1 MTWLD
6 KIRLCLIYT
15 VAVTLIVMA
24 VAFSMLRT
32 VLPHATGYVEDV
44 EQALSRQIGLPV
56 SIARIDADMYWLVPR
71 LKLIDVVI
79 YDKDSQ
85 RELLRLEEAFF
96 ALAPVNSL
104 RRWSL
109 TVGDVSL
116 VGADLYIER
125 YADNRWRIQGVEFS
139 PNVEEVSGN
148 NTSSEIIAAI
158 KNTSFS
164 LLESDIH
171 WQDYRLQ
178 SEPLDFIGANI
189 YVEEYVGDHS
199 LEINLQLPEIYGE
212 SFRLVVKTSDDIA
225 HLSDADLDVYIQG
238 KKINIDQSLSVLD
251 VAEKPEIKGIFSGE
265 LWLTI
270 QDRRISDITIDAL
283 VTQLEV
289 NRENRGR
296 FSIDS
301 LEGKIDWGETADGW
315 RFNGRDL
322 HLVKQAVAWQQPASV
337 ALVQDSAGL
346 SASASYLRSQDL
358 ISIAGVFLDEEQA
371 AIAGAYQLNHFG
383 GDLYNLSMYL
393 PAEDSANIK
402 LSSVFENLYFQLPD
416 SDISFSGIDG
426 SLLYSDAR
434 ASIKLL
440 SEKVTMDFGEL
451 FQQPLKVDLAAGM
464 VHVEHEN
471 NHWQISADNFYALN
485 SEVEINTRLELVKS
499 EGSAWFADI
508 QSDFRNA
515 SGRSIQKY
523 YPVPI
528 MSADLLQWLDVAVT
542 DGAVDSGSFIIH
554 GDLNRF
560 PYKKNEG
567 VMQAVFDARDLNL
580 KFLQGWPTL
589 NNLNAH
595 VRFHN
600 SSMSVTDAGGETNGG
615 EMTRAEALIPDLN
628 NPRLFINGTI
638 NAPAQDLQQYVW
650 DSGLDSI
657 LGAAMKQFQASGET
671 ELQLSLEVP
680 LDKSDNAIQARGSV
694 QFMDNELYFP
704 IMDYALDNVSG
715 RLLFSGDQ
723 LQASD
728 IKATFETAPVSID
741 VTTAG
746 EGKARSEM
754 IFYIKGNL
762 SADGLLKKFA
772 WIPDGWVEGASY
784 WDVAVHLPKVANDYE
799 MHVEMSSEL
808 EGTSVHFSD
817 AVSKIAPASLPIEL
831 ELKALQG
838 VLQLDIKAGEKF
850 SLLARRDEEA
860 LWSFMLDSNL
870 LRGKGSLM
878 EDLAK
883 DSTVT
888 MDFEYVDLYSLFNSS
903 KKSGNSVSL
912 LPTFF
917 PSLNLKT
924 GVLVWNDWEF
934 NNVQLKTSWH
944 SHGMLINS
952 LSLQSPSLQ
961 ITGRGSWLTSWQ
973 NKHESNFKFFI
984 NSDDFG
990 RALSSLKL
998 GDSIKNGKQQ
1008 ATVDWRWF
1016 NEPYN
1021 FSWQTVQG
1029 SSSFKIEEG
1038 EISELDP
1045 GTGGRFVGLFN
1056 VFKLFDRFSL
1066 NFKDVFGEG
1075 FVFDS
1080 IEGDFEFNDGY
1091 ASTKNIEVDGAVAAM
1106 KLGGKIGMVD
1116 KDYDLTMQVK
1126 PHSSAAA
1133 FTTGTL
1139 AGGPVLG
1146 AGLVLLNKLL
1156 GLEKGSYNEYEITGL
1171 WIDPKIEKIGGRS
1184 AEKNSK
1190 Q

>member
-6 KIRLCLIYT
+6 KIRLCLIYS
-15 VAVTLIVMA
+15 VAITLIVMA

-79 YDKDSQ
+79 HDKDSQ

-96 ALAPVNSL
+96 ALALVDSL
-104 RRWSL
+104 LQWSL

-139 PNVEEVSGN
+139 ANAAEVSGN
-148 NTSSEIIAAI
+148 NASSELIAAI

-171 WQDYRLQ
+171 WQDYQLQ

-189 YVEEYVGDHS
+189 YVEEYFGDHS
-199 LEINLQLPEIYGE
+199 LEINLQLPEIYGQ

-225 HLSDADLDVYIQG
+225 DLSDADLDVYIQG
-238 KKINIDQSLSVLD
+238 KKINIDQSLSALD
-251 VAEKPEIKGIFSGE
+251 VAEKPEVKGIFSGE

-283 VTQLEV
+283 MKQLEV

-296 FSIDS
+296 FSVDS
-301 LEGKIDWGETADGW
+301 LAGKIDWAKTADGW
-315 RFNGRDL
+315 RLNGRDL
-322 HLVKQAVAWQQPASV
+322 HLVKQAVAWQQPANV
-337 ALVQDSAGL
+337 ALVQDRAGL
-346 SASASYLRSQDL
+346 AASANYLRSQDL
-358 ISIAGVFLDEEQA
+358 ISIAGVFLNEEQA

-383 GDLYNLSMYL
+383 GDLYNFSMYL

-426 SLLYSDAR
+426 FLLYSDGR
-434 ASIKLL
+434 ASINLL
-440 SEKVTMDFGEL
+440 SEKVAMDFGEL
-451 FQQPLKVDLAAGM
+451 FRQPLKIDLAAG
-464 VHVEHEN
+464 VVDVEHEN
-471 NHWQISADNFYALN
+471 NRWQISVDNFYALN
-485 SEVEINTRLELVKS
+485 SEVEINTRLELVKN

-515 SGRSIQKY
+515 SGASIQKY

-560 PYKKNEG
+560 PYQKNEG
-567 VMQAVFDARDLNL
+567 VMQAVFDARDLSL

-600 SSMSVTDAGGETNGG
+600 SSMSVTDAGGETYGG
-615 EMTRAEALIPDLN
+615 KMTGAKALIPDLN
-628 NPRLFINGTI
+628 NPRLFINGYI
-638 NAPAQDLQQYVW
+638 DAPAQDLQQYVW
-650 DSGLDSI
+650 NSGLNSI

-680 LDKSDNAIQARGSV
+680 LDKSHDAIQARGSV
-694 QFMDNELYFP
+694 RFRDNELYFP

-723 LQASD
+723 LLASD

-741 VTTAG
+741 VATAS
-746 EGKARSEM
+746 EDKARAET
-754 IFYIKGNL
+754 IFYIKGEL
-762 SADGLLKKFA
+762 PADGLLKKFA
-772 WIPDGWVEGASY
+772 WVPDGWMEGASH
-784 WDVAVHLPKVANDYE
+784 WDVAVHLPKVTDDYE
-799 MHVEMSSEL
+799 LYVEMSSAL
-808 EGTSVHFSD
+808 EGTSIHFSD
-817 AVSKIAPASLPIEL
+817 AVSKSARASLPIEL
-831 ELKALQG
+831 KLKALQG
-838 VLQLDIKAGEKF
+838 ALQLDIKAEEKF
-850 SLLARRDEEA
+850 SLSAGRDEEA
-860 LWSFMLDSNL
+860 LWTFVLDSSL
-870 LRGKGSLM
+870 FRGKGSLA
-878 EDLAK
+878 EDLDKA
-883 DSTVT
+883 STVT
-888 MDFEYVDLYSLFNSS
+888 LDLEYIELYSLFNNTR
-903 KKSGNSVSL
+903 KSGDSVSL

-917 PSLNLKT
+917 PSLNLKA
-924 GVLVWNDWEF
+924 GVVVWNEWEF
-934 NNVQLKTSWH
+934 NDVKLETSWH
-944 SHGMLINS
+944 SHGMLINA

-973 NKHESNFKFFI
+973 NRHESNFKFFI

-990 RALSSLKL
+990 HALSALKL
-998 GDSIKNGKQQ
+998 GESIKNGKQQ

-1016 NEPYN
+1016 DEPYN

-1029 SSSFKIEEG
+1029 SSYFKIQEG

-1056 VFKLFDRFSL
+1056 VFKLLDRFSL
-1066 NFKDVFGEG
+1066 NFRDVSGEG

-1091 ASTKNIEVDGAVAAM
+1091 ALTKNVEIDGAVAAM

-1156 GLEKGSYNEYEITGL
+1156 GLEKGSYNEYAITGL
-1171 WIDPKIEKIGGRS
+1171 WIDPKIEKTGGRG
-1184 AEKNSK
+1184 AERNSK